1 VTREQR
7 ILLRQTFEN
16 LVPLPRSFGRLFYQ
30 RLFEIDPTL
39 KILFQGDIDRQASML
54 VQALALSVLNLID
67 EGRVSET
74 IVDLGARHDQY
85 GVHPKHYETFGAA
98 LVWTLE
104 QRLGDDF
111 TPELRE
117 AWQEAYR
124 ELAAAMQRRAP
135 AGA

>member
-1 VTREQR
+1 MTREQR

-16 LVPLPRSFGRLFYQ
+16 LVPLPRNFGRLFYQ
-30 RLFEIDPTL
+30 RLFELDPSL
-39 KILFQGDIDRQASML
+39 RELFHGDLDRQASML

-67 EGRVSET
+67 EGRVSGT
-74 IVDLGARHDQY
+74 VVDLGSRHYRY
-85 GVHPKHYETFGAA
+85 GVATRHYATFGEA

-104 QRLGDDF
+104 QRLGDGF

-124 ELAAAMQRRAP
+124 ELATAMQHRPSAT
-135 AGA
+135 A

>member
-1 VTREQR
+1 LTREQR

-30 RLFEIDPTL
+30 RLFEIDPTVR
-39 KILFQGDIDRQASML
+39 ILFQGDIDRQASML

-67 EGRVSET
+67 EGRVSGA

-85 GVHPKHYETFGAA
+85 GVHARHYETFGAA

-104 QRLGDDF
+104 QRLGDGF

-124 ELAAAMQRRAP
+124 ELSLAMQRRAP